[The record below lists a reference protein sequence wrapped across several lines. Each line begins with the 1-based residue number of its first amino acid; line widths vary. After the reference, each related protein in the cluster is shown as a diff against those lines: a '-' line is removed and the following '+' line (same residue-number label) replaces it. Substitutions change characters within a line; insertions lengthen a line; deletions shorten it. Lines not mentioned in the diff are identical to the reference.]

1 MNSNPDDVCPK
12 CFNTGTEQI
21 PGKGARPCECR
32 LRQNSALLMAR
43 AKLPDRYKDSSLTN
57 YECEQGNFTQQTAVH
72 YALRLIE
79 DYPLA
84 ERGLMLIGPTG
95 VGKTHLAVAILKG
108 LITKGVPSLFCETT
122 SLLKHIQRSYS
133 PVSQL
138 SEMEILHP
146 IFEAEVL
153 LLDELGALSPSE
165 WVLGTLLDLVNA
177 RYNDMKLTIFT
188 SNYGDQAAGPA
199 GQTLAD
205 RVGVRVRSRIHE
217 MCRTHV
223 IEATDF
229 RKHHGS
235 EQRRRS
241 FPGAST
247 TNPPAFPLT
256 SSGIDNSAVDG
267 FNQDTDISH

>member
-1 MNSNPDDVCPK
+1 MNTSPDDVCPK
-12 CFNTGTEQI
+12 CFNTGTERTD
-21 PGKGARPCECR
+21 KGGRPCECR
-32 LRQNSALLMAR
+32 LRRNSDLLLAR
-43 AKLPDRYKDSSLTN
+43 AEIPDRYKDSTLGN
-57 YECEQGNFTQQTAVH
+57 YVCEPGNFSQQAAVH
-72 YALRLIE
+72 YSLHLIE

-95 VGKTHLAVAILKG
+95 VGKTHLAIAILKG

-122 SLLKHIQRSYS
+122 SLLKRIQRSYS
-133 PVSQL
+133 PLSQL

-146 IFEAEVL
+146 VFKAEVL

-188 SNYGDQAAGPA
+188 SNYGDRAAGPA
-199 GQTLAD
+199 GQTLED
-205 RVGVRVRSRIHE
+205 RVGVRVRSRILE

-229 RKHHGS
+229 RKLRGT
-235 EQRRRS
+235 EQRRPS
-241 FPGAST
+241 FPPVAT
-247 TNPPAFPLT
+247 THPTALSSEPPMEH
-256 SSGIDNSAVDG
+256 SAHDTL
-267 FNQDTDISH
+267 NQDTDVAH

>member
-1 MNSNPDDVCPK
+1 MNSSPDNVCAK
-12 CFNTGTEQI
+12 CFGTGTEHV

-32 LRQNSALLMAR
+32 LRLNSDLLLAR
-43 AKLPDRYKDSSLTN
+43 AKIPDRYKHSTLTN
-57 YECEQGNFTQQTAVH
+57 YVCEPGNLSQQEAVH
-72 YALRLIE
+72 YSLHLIE

-146 IFEAEVL
+146 VFKAEVL
-153 LLDELGALSPSE
+153 LLDELGALTPSE

-199 GQTLAD
+199 GQTLTA

-223 IEATDF
+223 IEANDF
-229 RKHHGS
+229 RKLSGS
-235 EQRRRS
+235 EQRRRAFPPIATNHPAS
-241 FPGAST
+241 FPT
-247 TNPPAFPLT
+247 E
-256 SSGIDNSAVDG
+256 SSIDHPGVEALNK
-267 FNQDTDISH
+267 DTDIAH